1 MGRPITRNF
10 CSEKR
15 FIVQEG
21 YLRMRNR
28 FTRSVDLNWA
38 DDIICEWKL
47 VFFIE
52 NLIYGG
58 LLLLSPYANGTN
70 SKTITS
76 TIYRMHTSITL
87 SKWIMQQS
95 FETIGD

>member
-28 FTRSVDLNWA
+28 FTGSVDLNWV
-38 DDIICEWKL
+38 DDYIICEWK
-47 VFFIE
+47 VFLRE

-58 LLLLSPYANGTN
+58 LLLLSPYANAQIVKQLRQQYTV
-70 SKTITS
+70 S
-76 TIYRMHTSITL
+76 THL
-87 SKWIMQQS
+87 
-95 FETIGD
+95 

>member
-28 FTRSVDLNWA
+28 FTVSVDLNWV
-38 DDIICEWKL
+38 DDIICEWK
-47 VFFIE
+47 VFLRE

-76 TIYRMHTSITL
+76 TIYRIHTSITL